1 MDIKVFKDMK
11 KMLSIKKIMYPL
23 YLISCVIINYLNG
36 EDVFST
42 FTAILN
48 QFLGINSPWL
58 VLTIYLMY
66 YYVLWAILTMIVL
79 ALILYIII
87 RFINFLQSIKNT

>member
-42 FTAILN
+42 FTA
-48 QFLGINSPWL
+48 F
-58 VLTIYLMY
+58 
-66 YYVLWAILTMIVL
+66 
-79 ALILYIII
+79 
-87 RFINFLQSIKNT
+87 